1 MTRASRERTAA
12 PTTIDAAD
20 FPRDL
25 AAVQALFR
33 EYAAGV
39 GVDLCFQD
47 FDAEVASLPGR
58 YAPPTGRLLLARRG
72 MDAVGCV
79 GLRALEDGA
88 CEMKRLY
95 VRPDLRGQNAGR
107 QLVERICDHA
117 RTIGYTRLC
126 LDTLSSM
133 SAARTL
139 YRALGF
145 KPIGPYVFNPIA
157 GAEYLALDL

>member
-1 MTRASRERTAA
+1 MTRQTMESTAA
-12 PTTIDAAD
+12 PITIGEAD

-25 AAVQALFR
+25 TAVRALFR

-47 FDAEVASLPGR
+47 FETELATLPGR
-58 YAPPTGRLLLARRG
+58 YAPPTGRLLLARHG
-72 MDAVGCV
+72 LEAIGCV
-79 GLRALEDGA
+79 GLRALDDGA

-95 VRPDLRGQNAGR
+95 VRPTVRGQQLGR

-117 RTIGYTRLC
+117 RALGYARLC
-126 LDTLSSM
+126 LDTLPSM
-133 SAARTL
+133 STAQML
-139 YRALGF
+139 YRSLGF
-145 KPIGPYVFNPIA
+145 QPIDPYLINPIA